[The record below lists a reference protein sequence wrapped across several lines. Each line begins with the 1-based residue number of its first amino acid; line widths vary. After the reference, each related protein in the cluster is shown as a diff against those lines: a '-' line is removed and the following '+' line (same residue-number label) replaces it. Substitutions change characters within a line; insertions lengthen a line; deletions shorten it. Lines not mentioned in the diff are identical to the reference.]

1 MRTHTQSKVCQL
13 SRSEACLIPR
23 RPSFLI
29 IYHVGLL
36 MTPPVSTARGPL
48 QCVRASPCVSISVW
62 ICVCRHAQITCRSHL
77 DWQHEKP
84 PAPQHTHANT
94 HAHFVPASE
103 QRLTRVHTSCP
114 PVSLGDQSLSRN
126 LAHVTLQQARC
137 EPPRRVDRCKPTQ
150 RFYMS
155 SVNIADVTVEK
166 TACVQKMALT

>member
-1 MRTHTQSKVCQL
+1 MCAHTQSKVCQL
-13 SRSEACLIPR
+13 SRSEASLIPR

-62 ICVCRHAQITCRSHL
+62 IRVCRHAQITCRSHL

-94 HAHFVPASE
+94 HALCSCLRATLDPRP
-103 QRLTRVHTSCP
+103 RLVSSC
-114 PVSLGDQSLSRN
+114 
-126 LAHVTLQQARC
+126 LA
-137 EPPRRVDRCKPTQ
+137 RR
-150 RFYMS
+150 S
-155 SVNIADVTVEK
+155 VTVS
-166 TACVQKMALT
+166 

>member
-13 SRSEACLIPR
+13 SRSEASLIPR

-94 HAHFVPASE
+94 HTHTLFLPPSNAWPAS
-103 QRLTRVHTSCP
+103 TPRV
-114 PVSLGDQSLSRN
+114 LLSRSEISHC
-126 LAHVTLQQARC
+126 LVTSL
-137 EPPRRVDRCKPTQ
+137 
-150 RFYMS
+150 MS
-155 SVNIADVTVEK
+155 LCNKQGVNRPA
-166 TACVQKMALT
+166 ALTDASRRRDFTWAV